1 MTTTIPPPA
10 RNGKYYFETVIF
22 QVEEC
27 LFKVPRYHFERSS
40 EIFATMFSL
49 PTSAESEGLT
59 DQNPIKLEGISS
71 VDFERL
77 LEVLYPL
84 EVTLPTMSKD
94 CWISILRLATLWRF
108 LAVRELAISKLDS
121 QVRNTLEGI
130 MLARKYHV
138 AQWLR
143 SGIAALVQATHPAMA
158 LVDIQMI
165 GWETATQIYRIR
177 EEKTSGG
184 TEYEDCATCGHWV
197 NTYRWDGIFY
207 CPTCFPQG
215 ATDRVFADELGK
227 IDMDGA
233 EYSSTS

>member
-1 MTTTIPPPA
+1 MTTTITPPA

-27 LFKVPRYHFERSS
+27 LFKIPRYHFERSS

-49 PTSAESEGLT
+49 PTSAEGEVLT

-84 EVTLPTMSKD
+84 AVTLPTMSKD

-130 MLARKYHV
+130 ILARKYHV

-143 SGIAALVQATHPAMA
+143 SAIAVLVQAPHPAMA
-158 LVDIQMI
+158 LADIQI
-165 GWETATQIYRIR
+165 IEWETATQIYRIR
-177 EEKTSGG
+177 EEKTSGK
-184 TEYEDCATCGHWV
+184 TEHDDCLACGRWAP
-197 NTYRWDGIFY
+197 TWKWDGLPY
-207 CPTCFPQG
+207 RPRWFPQR
-215 ATDRVFADELGK
+215 ATDLVFADELGK
-227 IDMDGA
+227 MDMDGA
-233 EYSSTS
+233 EFSSTI